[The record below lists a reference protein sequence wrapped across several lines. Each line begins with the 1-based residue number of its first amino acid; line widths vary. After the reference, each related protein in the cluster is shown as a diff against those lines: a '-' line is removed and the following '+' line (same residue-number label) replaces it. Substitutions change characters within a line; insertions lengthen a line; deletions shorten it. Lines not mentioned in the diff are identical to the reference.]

1 MHRIIIQGGIWKLIY
16 VRKMVLY
23 IKGLKGLG
31 ARRSFPVENF
41 VEYRISPGP
50 DAPPVLYTWFTCVKT
65 CKTCYSTLRWLTEMT
80 GFGYL
85 PMESFILV
93 NTFSFI
99 VKRIKNLVKTVQ
111 AFSLYLGA
119 KFYFFFNKFLVIIY
133 FFSYDLFGN
142 LIFIY
147 LFIYFLFHLDF
158 QCIKTTWLALPYNI
172 TSLLYTGRAVG
183 RFSSQILK

>member
-50 DAPPVLYTWFTCVKT
+50 DAPASFTWFTCVKT
-65 CKTCYSTLRWLTEMT
+65 SKTCYSTWRWLTEMT

-85 PMESFILV
+85 PMESFISV

-119 KFYFFFNKFLVIIY
+119 EF
-133 FFSYDLFGN
+133 
-142 LIFIY
+142 
-147 LFIYFLFHLDF
+147 
-158 QCIKTTWLALPYNI
+158 
-172 TSLLYTGRAVG
+172 
-183 RFSSQILK
+183 

>member
-1 MHRIIIQGGIWKLIY
+1 MHRIIMQGGIWKLIY

-50 DAPPVLYTWFTCVKT
+50 DAPASFTWFTCVKT
-65 CKTCYSTLRWLTEMT
+65 SKTCYSTWRWLTEMT

-99 VKRIKNLVKTVQ
+99 VKRIKNLVKLYKPL
-111 AFSLYLGA
+111 AFTSVLN
-119 KFYFFFNKFLVIIY
+119 FNFFNKFLVIIY
-133 FFSYDLFGN
+133 FFSYDLFATF
-142 LIFIY
+142 IFIY

-172 TSLLYTGRAVG
+172 TSLLYTGRTVC

>member
-50 DAPPVLYTWFTCVKT
+50 DASPVLYTWFTCVKT

-147 LFIYFLFHLDF
+147 LFYLFLFSF
-158 QCIKTTWLALPYNI
+158 
-172 TSLLYTGRAVG
+172 SF
-183 RFSSQILK
+183 RFSVH